1 MQVTQPGGK
10 ICNLCKWCHL
20 VAKFA
25 TNASG
30 AIWWP
35 NLELMQVAPSGG
47 QFYKLYKKQEK
58 WYGVASLTQV
68 IDSIPWVRCAS
79 GNVYNGMATL
89 CIVTNCWPLRIKHM
103 GTLLI
108 HLNHH
113 LVNPVA
119 TFLGLS
125 SVIHND
131 INSNKLCFIL
141 SVSHVCQIWMKS
153 FFAESCASYFFEPI
167 CTSVK
172 GGGIF

>member
-1 MQVTQPGGK
+1 MV
-10 ICNLCKWCHL
+10 
-20 VAKFA
+20 KFG
-25 TNASG
+25 TNTSG
-30 AIWWP
+30 TTYNWP
-35 NLELMQVAPSGG
+35 NLEPMQVA
-47 QFYKLYKKQEK
+47 FYLAGEI
-58 WYGVASLTQV
+58 TQV

-172 GGGIF
+172 GGGHILATKPVPCIKDASEK

>member
-1 MQVTQPGGK
+1 
-10 ICNLCKWCHL
+10 
-20 VAKFA
+20 
-25 TNASG
+25 
-30 AIWWP
+30 
-35 NLELMQVAPSGG
+35 
-47 QFYKLYKKQEK
+47 
-58 WYGVASLTQV
+58 
-68 IDSIPWVRCAS
+68 
-79 GNVYNGMATL
+79 MATL

-172 GGGIF
+172 GGGAYFSNKTRPMYQGCIIEMRCTGILANNGIFKKARILIYLQNKTFT